1 MSNPG
6 GMYFVYNLTCAPK
19 YSLELFLS
27 QQPRYEADAYQA
39 DELRNVFSDI
49 IDQLA
54 EVRTQVLTLS
64 THSPCC
70 NGYSL

>member
-27 QQPRYEADAYQA
+27 QCLDAYQA
-39 DELRNVFSDI
+39 DELRNVFSERTDE
-49 IDQLA
+49 LA
-54 EVRTQVLTLS
+54 EVQTQVLTLG